1 MAAKRRLNSKR
12 SSGPITPARAA
23 RLYRLLKLL
32 KSRQQ
37 ARGFL
42 ARTLKVDLRGF
53 YRDLRTLR
61 ELGVRITATEHEY
74 RLAQRFDHAVSL
86 LPFPDPRLNLQEAI
100 KLSRGKTPAHR
111 KLKRQI
117 RAIVG
122 RS

>member
-1 MAAKRRLNSKR
+1 MPQKRRTKSRRK
-12 SSGPITPARAA
+12 SGPITPARAA
-23 RLYRLLKLL
+23 RLYRLLKQL
-32 KSRQQ
+32 RNRPQ
-37 ARGFL
+37 ARAYL
-42 ARTLKVDLRGF
+42 AKLLKVDLRGF

-61 ELGVRITATEHEY
+61 ELGVRITANEHEY

-100 KLSRGKTPAHR
+100 QLSRGRSPAHR
-111 KLKRQI
+111 KLKGQI